1 MTPRFRGPRVIRG
14 AIMNTNSLVN
24 LATDERLRHILN
36 TVSDFLIHKGFNVLG
51 ALVILAAGVLF
62 GRWLGN
68 VLRRR
73 LERTEME
80 PPVRSLLV
88 RVTRLI
94 ILILTFAVA
103 ADQLGIPIL
112 PFVAGLSVAGV
123 GVGLA
128 LQGVLAN
135 LVAGLVIILVRPFR
149 VGEFIEIVGSHGQVE
164 SIELFSTTLL
174 HTDRSRVVIPNRKI
188 VGEVLHNYGK
198 IRQLDLRVSVG
209 YDADVPRVLAV
220 VREVLAQ
227 NRRVLKSPEALV
239 GATTLAESFVTVSIR
254 PWVAVTDF
262 LDAQAEINLAVLERF
277 RAERILIA
285 YPQQE
290 VRLVQPRA
298 A

>member
-1 MTPRFRGPRVIRG
+1 
-14 AIMNTNSLVN
+14 MNTNTLGN
-24 LATDERLRHILN
+24 LATDERLRHLWN
-36 TVSDFLIHKGFNVLG
+36 TTTDFLVHKGFNVLG

-68 VLRRR
+68 VLQRR

-94 ILILTFAVA
+94 ILILTLAVA

-112 PFVAGLSVAGV
+112 PFVAGLSVAGI

-135 LVAGLVIILVRPFR
+135 LVAGLVIIFVRPFR

-164 SIELFSTTLL
+164 SVELFSTTLF

-198 IRQLDLRVSVG
+198 LRQLDLRVSVS
-209 YDADVPRVLAV
+209 YEADVPRVLMV

-227 NRRVLKSPEALV
+227 NRRVVKAPEAMV
-239 GATTLAESFVTVSIR
+239 GATALAESFVTVSIR
-254 PWVAVTDF
+254 PWVSVADY

-277 RAERILIA
+277 RAERIQIA

-290 VRLVQPRA
+290 VRLVPARA